1 MNQKAIVAVITIIG
15 ALGLYCGATYNTTAI
30 YASIAAIF
38 ILAAYLYTVLQKKEA
53 SDRTPSNPI
62 TSMDQN
68 AIAGVSFFAVLI
80 LYIAFFYIGTL
91 FNF

>member
-1 MNQKAIVAVITIIG
+1 MNQKAIVAVIIIIG
-15 ALGLYCGATYNTTAI
+15 ALGLYCGATYNTTLI
-30 YASIAAIF
+30 YASIAVIF
-38 ILAAYLYTVLQKKEA
+38 ISAAYLYTILQKSEA
-53 SDRTPSNPI
+53 SDRTPSNPV

-68 AIAGVSFFAVLI
+68 AIAAVSFFVVLI